1 MQFQFIQFSE
11 TISNHRC
18 EIPLPMYFGGDE
30 GISFFTPEDAIANMY
45 PTINLCTVEGDIIEG
60 SEGGGRTEIWRFLQG
75 VFKSGA
81 SIYSAE
87 KAKQF
92 IAPNE
97 LFRICLSGVNGK
109 LFYSNVL
116 QRYESSEGLAH
127 IKYRCLGNDKMLGF
141 PWSDTNATGTFLRQW
156 LPIKLSNPTYKQKDN
171 IYEKINGDKVVLF
184 SQITKEYQC
193 ETDYIPE
200 EWHDKLIVALA
211 CDEVFIDGE
220 RLTKTDDYDPNWENT
235 LKTETGIKCA
245 QASWKMAANV
255 TQRNSI

>member
-1 MQFQFIQFSE
+1 
-11 TISNHRC
+11 
-18 EIPLPMYFGGDE
+18 
-30 GISFFTPEDAIANMY
+30 
-45 PTINLCTVEGDIIEG
+45 
-60 SEGGGRTEIWRFLQG
+60 
-75 VFKSGA
+75 
-81 SIYSAE
+81 
-87 KAKQF
+87 
-92 IAPNE
+92 
-97 LFRICLSGVNGK
+97 
-109 LFYSNVL
+109 
-116 QRYESSEGLAH
+116 
-127 IKYRCLGNDKMLGF
+127 MLGF

-220 RLTKTDDYDPNWENT
+220 RLTKTDDYEPNWDNT